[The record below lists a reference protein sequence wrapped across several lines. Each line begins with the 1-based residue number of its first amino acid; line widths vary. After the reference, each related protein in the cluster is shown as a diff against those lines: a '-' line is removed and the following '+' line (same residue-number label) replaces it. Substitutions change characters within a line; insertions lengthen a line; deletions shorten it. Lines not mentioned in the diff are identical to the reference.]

1 MAYNWEQP
9 DWPNFRYDLSGL
21 QDSLLLLAERTGRA
35 SGLLQGLTPDA
46 QVEATVMIMVTYR
59 TANAAMLRR
68 SAAFTRPTSTFS
80 PT

>member
-46 QVEATVMIMVTYR
+46 QVEATVMIMVTEALK
-59 TANAAMLRR
+59 T
-68 SAAFTRPTSTFS
+68 SAIEGS
-80 PT
+80 PVLHSLL